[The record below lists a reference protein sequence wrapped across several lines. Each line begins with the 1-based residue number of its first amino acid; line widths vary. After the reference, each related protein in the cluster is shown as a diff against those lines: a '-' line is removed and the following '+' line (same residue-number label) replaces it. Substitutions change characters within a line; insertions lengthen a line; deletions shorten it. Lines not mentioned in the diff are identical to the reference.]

1 MKWKPLLL
9 CHVAIAV
16 LLGSF
21 LWPPART
28 IWGSLDTAVFKS
40 LNHTLEG
47 HPWVQLFWAFVNH
60 RKADLVEDAVFLLFF
75 ILAIKAAPKEKRL
88 RRAAEFIFCIA
99 LAGSLIYYVNR
110 TLLREHVLIPR
121 ESPSL
126 VVTPCVRLSKEVPW
140 LLVKDETAA
149 SFPGDHA
156 TTLILFSVLY
166 TYFAGRKLGA
176 YACLY
181 AIFRTLPRLIV
192 GAHWFSDI
200 VVGSGCLALFFLS
213 WALCTPF
220 HTWTIDRIEKILL
233 FMSRRISNEVEKD
246 LI

>member
-9 CHVAIAV
+9 CHLAIGI

-21 LWPPART
+21 LWPPTRA
-28 IWGSLDTAVFKS
+28 IWEIFDTAVFKS

-47 HPWVQLFWAFVNH
+47 HPWVQVFWAFVNH
-60 RKADLVEDAVFLLFF
+60 KKADLVEDAIFLFFF
-75 ILAIKAAPKEKRL
+75 ILAIKAAPKEKRI
-88 RRAAEFIFCIA
+88 RRTAEFIFCIA

-110 TLLREHVLIPR
+110 TFLREHTIIPR

-126 VVTPCVRLSKEVPW
+126 VVTPCVRLSEEVPW
-140 LLVKDETAA
+140 LTVKDETIA

-166 TYFAGRKLGA
+166 TFFAGRKLGA

-181 AIFRTLPRLIV
+181 AVFRALPRLIA

-200 VVGSGCLALFFLS
+200 LVGSGCLALFFLG

-220 HTWTIDRIEKILL
+220 HTWIIDRIEKILL
-233 FMSRRISNEVEKD
+233 LFRRSHEVEKD

>member
-9 CHVAIAV
+9 CHLAIAV
-16 LLGSF
+16 LLSSF
-21 LWPPART
+21 LWPPTRI
-28 IWGSLDTAVFKS
+28 IWQSFDTAIFKF

-47 HPWVQLFWAFVNH
+47 HPWVQVFWAFVNH
-60 RKADLVEDAVFLLFF
+60 KKADLVEDAIFLLFF

-110 TLLREHVLIPR
+110 TFLREHVLIPR

-126 VVTPCVRLSKEVPW
+126 VVTPCVRLSDEVPW
-140 LLVKDETAA
+140 LLVKDETIA

-156 TTLILFSVLY
+156 TTLLLFSVLY
-166 TYFAGRKLGA
+166 TFFAGRKLGA

-200 VVGSGCLALFFLS
+200 FVGSGCLVLFFLS
-213 WALCTPF
+213 WTLCTPF
-220 HTWTIDRIEKILL
+220 HTWIVDRIEKILL
-233 FMSRRISNEVEKD
+233 LGRRQNEVEKD